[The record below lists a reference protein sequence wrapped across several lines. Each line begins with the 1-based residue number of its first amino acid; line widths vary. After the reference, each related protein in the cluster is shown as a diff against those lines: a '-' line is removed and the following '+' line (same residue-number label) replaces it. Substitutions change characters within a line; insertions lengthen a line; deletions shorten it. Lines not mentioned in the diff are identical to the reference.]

1 MGPLGPPEPLT
12 SSHGIS
18 QFSSGV
24 PALDTWLRGK
34 ARLNEAKCGARTYV
48 VCECPRSLAC

>member
-34 ARLNEAKCGARTYV
+34 ARLNEAKGGACTYV